1 MSTTSNTSPPQQRL
15 RGVRETLSDIR
26 GEQNMRVTYQGMNSH
41 NEELYFWIYIIGKI
55 NYDLNST
62 LILSH
67 LLSKNQDKQSCMN
80 TILYLSQQMY
90 VHFNE
95 AIKVFKVF
103 DKNLCLERFLSE
115 EFKNQEE
122 YGFIMTEI
130 NFEDKSNNNNK
141 FIKKF
146 RDSSIHYKNLNFD
159 SFRKVISEMRN
170 EDIIDIDKHY
180 PEDFNVELKSQII
193 HLYSNVILSGINVDE
208 FAHKMNDISNSLM
221 KFNDELFTNL
231 INEIQ
236 KTIEVGKEI

>member
-1 MSTTSNTSPPQQRL
+1 
-15 RGVRETLSDIR
+15 
-26 GEQNMRVTYQGMNSH
+26 MRVTYQGMNSH

-103 DKNLCLERFLSE
+103 DKNLCLERYLSE

-122 YGFIMTEI
+122 YSFIMTEI

-180 PEDFNVELKSQII
+180 PVDFNVEC
-193 HLYSNVILSGINVDE
+193 
-208 FAHKMNDISNSLM
+208 F
-221 KFNDELFTNL
+221 
-231 INEIQ
+231 
-236 KTIEVGKEI
+236 